1 MARNSAGRPII
12 VMTEKSIL
20 SRINLIDQQ
29 MSILSERLYQPDLRI
44 SEQKEINK
52 RKKKLDRDKKKLIKK
67 LGSYE
72 NDHS

>member
-1 MARNSAGRPII
+1 
-12 VMTEKSIL
+12 MTEKSIL

-52 RKKKLDRDKKKLIKK
+52 RKKKLDRDKKKLLKK